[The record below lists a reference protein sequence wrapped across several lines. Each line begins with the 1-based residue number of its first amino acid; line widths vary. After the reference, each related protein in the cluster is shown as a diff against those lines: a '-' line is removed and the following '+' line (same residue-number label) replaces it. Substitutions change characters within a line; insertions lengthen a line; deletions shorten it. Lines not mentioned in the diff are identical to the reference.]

1 MTKKSEARAGASRA
15 WKRKAVAATVVA
27 AGCLAP
33 ATIRH
38 IDLVQRPASARQ
50 AVEIPLPPENTFVF
64 DLGDDRHADFTPS
77 ASLKSASLTPERP
90 QPLDATAAI
99 ETAAPAAPRRTS
111 LDPPLVSAYARAVDP
126 AYPNG
131 VVDPAAGLG
140 VDLTSL
146 REGLEAYKK
155 GDLAKGDAAAA
166 TAKDPLVATALEWT
180 ALRLRPMEAGHRRLA
195 RFIASHP
202 DWPALDW
209 LRKHAELAL
218 YAARP
223 PAKTVIDFFRAG
235 EPATPSG
242 RVALAA
248 ALLESGET
256 ARAND
261 LARKIW
267 REDEL
272 NTSQEGALKKS
283 FGAVLTAADSAR
295 RASHLAYEEQF
306 SAALRAASLAGPDI
320 VALVQIRAAAE
331 RGVSTDKSFA
341 DAPPAVKADAGFILA
356 KIKHYVRQ
364 KKFAEAGALMQTA
377 PRDPAA
383 VVDGDTWWEERR
395 NLARKL
401 LDAGDAASAYRIC
414 AGHAAEA
421 NDKQV
426 EAEFHAGWIALRY
439 LDKPDLAA
447 PHFDKA
453 MQIARTPISRA
464 RAAYWRGRAAE
475 ATKNDTAQADAAP
488 FYEKAAAESAT
499 FYGQLARL
507 RLGKSDTPIRLA
519 PLPADG
525 AARAESVRVIELLYA
540 AGAKDLAVPLAYVA
554 AKSIDAPEQMA
565 ALASVVVK
573 DRDAKVSLNLGKLAS
588 QHGHPI
594 DDVAFPTYGVPQFS
608 PFSNSASLPVV
619 YSIARQESAFDPKA
633 VSHAGAMGLMQM
645 IASTARSTARRVGV
659 GFEASRMTSDP
670 VFNAQLGAAHLGD
683 LLKEQRNSL
692 ILTFAAYNA
701 GGKRVKEWIAAHGDP
716 REASVDPI
724 DWIERIPIAE
734 TRNYVQRVL
743 ENLTIYRARLGMA
756 ETKAIEP
763 KAIDPLRK
771 EARM

>member
-1 MTKKSEARAGASRA
+1 MTKDSGAQNRAQHS
-15 WKRKAVAATVVA
+15 WKRKTVGATVLA

-33 ATIRH
+33 VTLGH
-38 IDLVQRPASARQ
+38 IDLIQRLRPSPAQSVRL
-50 AVEIPLPPENTFVF
+50 EIPLPPEQTFVF
-64 DLGDDRHADFTPS
+64 DPQDDRHAEF
-77 ASLKSASLTPERP
+77 AQRERP
-90 QPLDATAAI
+90 QPLETTASADATAAI
-99 ETAAPAAPRRTS
+99 ARAAPQAPRS
-111 LDPPLVSAYARAVDP
+111 MQLDPPLVSAYARAVDP
-126 AYPNG
+126 VYPTG

-140 VDLTSL
+140 VELTGL
-146 REGLEAYKK
+146 REGLDAYRH
-155 GDLAKGDAAAA
+155 GDIAKGDAAAA
-166 TAKDPLVATALEWT
+166 TAKDPLVVTTLEW
-180 ALRLRPMEAGHRRLA
+180 AAIRLRPLEVGHRRIA
-195 RFIASHP
+195 RFMASHP
-202 DWPALDW
+202 DWPAMEW

-218 YAARP
+218 YAAKP
-223 PAKTVIDFFRAG
+223 PAPAVIEAFRANAPTT
-235 EPATPSG
+235 PAG

-248 ALLESGET
+248 ALLDEGET

-267 REDEL
+267 RDDAL
-272 NTSQEGALKKS
+272 NMSQEGALKKK
-283 FGAVLTAADSAR
+283 FGGALTPVDSAR
-295 RASHLAYEEQF
+295 RASRLAYDEKF

-320 VALVQIRAAAE
+320 VALTQIRAAAE
-331 RGVSTDKSFA
+331 RGIATDKTFA
-341 DAPPAVKADAGFILA
+341 DAPPAVKVDAGLAFA
-356 KIKHYVRQ
+356 KIKYLLHQ
-364 KKFAEAGALMQTA
+364 KKYAEAGALMLTA

-383 VVDGDTWWEERR
+383 VVDGDAWWEERR

-401 LDAGDAASAYRIC
+401 LDAGDALTAYKIC

-421 NDKQV
+421 NDKQI

-439 LDKPDLAA
+439 LDKPNLAA
-447 PHFDKA
+447 PHFDTA
-453 MQIARTPISRA
+453 MKIAHTPISRA

-475 ATKNDTAQADAAP
+475 AAKDDAAS
-488 FYEKAAAESAT
+488 FYEQAAAESAT

-507 RLGKSDTPIRLA
+507 RLGRSDTPIRFA
-519 PLPADG
+519 PLPAEG
-525 AARAESVRVIELLYA
+525 VARAESVRAIELLYA
-540 AGAKDLAVPLAYVA
+540 AGAKDIAVPLAYLA
-554 AKSIDAPEQMA
+554 AKSIEAPEQMA

-573 DRDAKVSLNLGKLAS
+573 DSDAKVSLTFGKLAA
-588 QHGHPI
+588 QNGHPI

-608 PFSNSASLPVV
+608 PFENSASLPVV

-659 GFEASRMTSDP
+659 AFEARRMTADP

-701 GGKRVKEWIAAHGDP
+701 GGRRVKEWIAAHGDP
-716 REASVDPI
+716 RDASVDPI

-756 ETKAIEP
+756 EAKAIE
-763 KAIDPLRK
+763 PLRK

>member
-1 MTKKSEARAGASRA
+1 MTKEAGAAKASNA
-15 WKRKAVAATVVA
+15 WKRKAVAATVLA

-33 ATIRH
+33 MTLGH
-38 IDLVQRPASARQ
+38 
-50 AVEIPLPPENTFVF
+50 LPPAQRAVARVAPDHPPPPPPESAFVF
-64 DLGDDRHADFTPS
+64 DPQDQNHAS
-77 ASLKSASLTPERP
+77 IAAPERP
-90 QPLDATAAI
+90 RPLDATAAI
-99 ETAAPAAPRRTS
+99 AAVAPQAARGMS

-126 AYPNG
+126 AYPTG
-131 VVDPAAGLG
+131 VVDPADGLG
-140 VDLTSL
+140 VDLTGL
-146 REGLEAYKK
+146 RDGLEAYRR
-155 GDLAKGDAAAA
+155 GDLAAGDAAAA
-166 TAKDPLVATALEWT
+166 TAKDPLVATALEWA
-180 ALRLRPMEAGHRRLA
+180 ALRARPLEAGHRRLA
-195 RFIASHP
+195 RFMAAHP
-202 DWPALDW
+202 GWPAMDW

-223 PAKTVIDFFRAG
+223 PAGAVIDFFRDG
-235 EPATPSG
+235 EPTTPAG

-248 ALLESGET
+248 ALLDAGET
-256 ARAND
+256 ARASD
-261 LARKIW
+261 FARKIW

-272 NTSQEGALKKS
+272 NTAQEGALKKS
-283 FGAVLTAADSAR
+283 FGASLTAADSAR
-295 RASHLAYEEQF
+295 RASRLAYDEQF
-306 SAALRAASLAGPDI
+306 SAALRAASMAGPDI
-320 VALVQIRAAAE
+320 VARTQTRAPAE
-331 RGVSTDKSFA
+331 RGAAPNKPSA
-341 DAPPAVKADAGFILA
+341 DAPPAVKTDPGLVFA
-356 KIKHYVRQ
+356 KIKYLVRQ
-364 KKFAEAGALMQTA
+364 KKYAEAGALMQTA

-383 VVDGDTWWEERR
+383 IIDGDAWWEERR
-395 NLARKL
+395 SLARKL
-401 LDAGDAASAYRIC
+401 LDAGDPAAAYRIC

-421 NDKQV
+421 NDKQID
-426 EAEFHAGWIALRY
+426 AEFHAGWIALRF

-447 PHFDKA
+447 PHFDTA
-453 MQIARTPISRA
+453 MRLARTPISRA

-475 ATKNDTAQADAAP
+475 TARSADAKA

-507 RLGKSDTPIRLA
+507 RLGESDTPIRLA
-519 PLPADG
+519 PLPAEG

-540 AGAKDLAVPLAYVA
+540 AGAKDMAVPLAYLA
-554 AKSIDAPEQMA
+554 AKSIEAPEQMA

-573 DRDAKVSLNLGKLAS
+573 DRDAKVSLTFGKFAA
-588 QHGHPI
+588 QNGHPI

-608 PFSNSASLPVV
+608 PFDNSASLPVV

-659 GFEASRMTSDP
+659 AFDPGRMTTDP
-670 VFNAQLGAAHLGD
+670 AFNAQLGAAHLGD

-724 DWIERIPIAE
+724 DWIERIPFSE

-756 ETKAIEP
+756 EAKAIE
-763 KAIDPLRK
+763 PLRK

>member
-1 MTKKSEARAGASRA
+1 MTKESGANGASRA
-15 WKRKAVAATVVA
+15 WKRRTVAATVLGV
-27 AGCLAP
+27 GCLAP
-33 ATIRH
+33 ATLGR
-38 IDLVQRPASARQ
+38 IDIVQRPRAPQKSVRLD
-50 AVEIPLPPENTFVF
+50 IPLPPEQTFVF
-64 DLGDDRHADFTPS
+64 DPEDSKHAEF
-77 ASLKSASLTPERP
+77 AKPERP

-99 ETAAPAAPRRTS
+99 ETAAPQAQAQRAEPPRS
-111 LDPPLVSAYARAVDP
+111 MQLDPPLVSAYARAVDP
-126 AYPNG
+126 VYPTG

-140 VDLTSL
+140 VDLTGL
-146 REGLEAYKK
+146 REGLDAYRH

-180 ALRLRPMEAGHRRLA
+180 ALRLRPLEAGPRRIA
-195 RFIASHP
+195 RFIATHP
-202 DWPALDW
+202 GWPGTEW

-218 YAARP
+218 YAAHL
-223 PAKTVIDFFRAG
+223 PAKTVIETFGAA
-235 EPATPSG
+235 EPVTPAG
-242 RVALAA
+242 RVALAT
-248 ALLESGET
+248 ALLDEGET

-267 REDEL
+267 REDRL
-272 NTSQEGALKKS
+272 NTSQEGALRKK
-283 FGAVLTAADSAR
+283 FGAALTPADSAR
-295 RASHLAYEEQF
+295 RASRLAYDEQF
-306 SAALRAASLAGPDI
+306 SAALRAAALAGPDA
-320 VALVQIRAAAE
+320 VALIQIRAAAE
-331 RGVSTDKSFA
+331 RGVSTDKTFA
-341 DAPPAVKADAGFILA
+341 DAPPAVKNDAGLIFA
-356 KIKHYVRQ
+356 KIKHLLHH
-364 KKFAEAGALMQTA
+364 KKYAEAGALMLTA
-377 PRDPAA
+377 PRDPAT

-401 LDAGDAASAYRIC
+401 LDAGDALTAYKIC

-421 NDKQV
+421 NDKQI

-439 LDKPDLAA
+439 LDKPDLAV

-475 ATKNDTAQADAAP
+475 AEKGDAAAY
-488 FYEKAAAESAT
+488 YEKAAADSAT

-507 RLGKSDTPIRLA
+507 RLGRSDTPIRFA
-519 PLPADG
+519 PLPAEG
-525 AARAESVRVIELLYA
+525 ARRDESVRVIELLYA
-540 AGAKDLAVPLAYVA
+540 AGAKDVAVPLVYLA
-554 AKSIDAPEQMA
+554 AKSVEAPEQMA

-573 DRDAKVSLNLGKLAS
+573 DRDAKVSLTFGKLAA
-588 QHGHPI
+588 QNGHPI
-594 DDVAFPTYGVPQFS
+594 DDVAFPTYGVPQFA
-608 PFSNSASLPVV
+608 PYENSASLPVV

-633 VSHAGAMGLMQM
+633 LSHAGAMGLMQM

-659 GFEASRMTSDP
+659 AFEARRMTADP

-701 GGKRVKEWIAAHGDP
+701 GGRRVKEWIAAHGDP
-716 REASVDPI
+716 RDASVDPI
-724 DWIERIPIAE
+724 DWIERIPFSE

-756 ETKAIEP
+756 EAKAIE
-763 KAIDPLRK
+763 PLRK

>member
-1 MTKKSEARAGASRA
+1 MTQESGVKTGAPRA
-15 WKRKAVAATVVA
+15 WKRKTLAVTLAA

-33 ATIRH
+33 ATLGR
-38 IDLVQRPASARQ
+38 LPFAQRPIAAKPAPEPALPS
-50 AVEIPLPPENTFVF
+50 PPETAFVF
-64 DLGDDRHADFTPS
+64 DPQDQTHASFGR
-77 ASLKSASLTPERP
+77 PERP
-90 QPLDATAAI
+90 RPLDASIAI
-99 ETAAPAAPRRTS
+99 DMAAPLAPRRTP
-111 LDPPLVSAYARAVDP
+111 LDPPPVSAYARAVDP

-131 VVDPAAGLG
+131 VVDPADGLG
-140 VDLTSL
+140 VVLTGL
-146 REGLEAYKK
+146 REGLEAYRR

-166 TAKDPLVATALEWT
+166 TATDPLVSTALEWT
-180 ALRLRPMEAGHRRLA
+180 ALRLKPLEAGHRRIA
-195 RFIASHP
+195 RFMAAHP
-202 DWPALDW
+202 DWPGQDW
-209 LRKHAELAL
+209 LRKNGELAL
-218 YAARP
+218 YAAKA
-223 PAKTVIDFFRAG
+223 PAKTVVEFFGRN
-235 EPATPSG
+235 EPTTPSG
-242 RVALAA
+242 RLALAT
-248 ALLESGET
+248 ALLAAGET
-256 ARAND
+256 SRANE

-283 FGAVLTAADSAR
+283 FGAILTAADSAR
-295 RASHLAYEEQF
+295 RASRLAYDEQF
-306 SAALRAASLAGPDI
+306 SAAARAAALAGPDA

-331 RGVSTDKSFA
+331 RGVANEKTFA
-341 DAPPAVKADAGFILA
+341 DAPPSVKQDPGFVFA
-356 KIKHYVRQ
+356 RVKYFMGQ
-364 KKFAEAGALMQTA
+364 KKYAEAGAVMQAA
-377 PRDPAA
+377 PRDPAV
-383 VVDGDTWWEERR
+383 VVDGDAWWEERR
-395 NLARKL
+395 GLARKL
-401 LDAGDAASAYRIC
+401 LDAGDAAAAYRIC
-414 AGHAAEA
+414 AGHAAQA

-426 EAEFHAGWIALRY
+426 EAEFMAGWIALRY

-464 RAAYWRGRAAE
+464 RASYWRGRAAE
-475 ATKNDTAQADAAP
+475 AASSDQAAGY
-488 FYEKAAAESAT
+488 YEKAAAESAT

-507 RLGKSDTPIRLA
+507 RLGRTDTPIRLA
-519 PLPADG
+519 PLPAEG
-525 AARAESVRVIELLYA
+525 GARAESIRVIELLYA
-540 AGAKDLAVPLAYVA
+540 AGAKELAVPLAYLA
-554 AKSIDAPEQMA
+554 AKAIEAPEQMA
-565 ALASVVVK
+565 ALASVVVN

-588 QHGHPI
+588 QNGHPI

-716 REASVDPI
+716 RESGVDPI

-743 ENLTIYRARLGMA
+743 ENLTIYRARLGLA
-756 ETKAIEP
+756 ET
-763 KAIDPLRK
+763 KAIDPLRR

>member
-1 MTKKSEARAGASRA
+1 MTKDSPKRSGVSPV
-15 WKRKAVAATVVA
+15 WKRRAVAASVFA

-33 ATIRH
+33 VTLGH
-38 IDLVQRPASARQ
+38 IHLVQRSAVLKPPLDAPTPAPAD
-50 AVEIPLPPENTFVF
+50 NTFVF
-64 DLGDDRHADFTPS
+64 DPQDRSHANFDRAARP
-77 ASLKSASLTPERP
+77 APP

-99 ETAAPAAPRRTS
+99 ETAAPTRIRRTP

-131 VVDPAAGLG
+131 IVDPVDGLG
-140 VDLTSL
+140 LDLTGL
-146 REGLEAYKK
+146 REGLDAYRR

-166 TAKDPLVATALEWT
+166 TAKDPLIATALEWT
-180 ALRLRPMEAGHRRLA
+180 ALRIKPLEAGHRRLA
-195 RFIASHP
+195 RFIAAHP
-202 DWPALDW
+202 DWPANDW
-209 LRKHAELAL
+209 LRKNAELAL
-218 YAARP
+218 YAARAP
-223 PAKTVIDFFRAG
+223 SKTVIDYFRAA
-235 EPATPSG
+235 EPTTAAG
-242 RVALAA
+242 RVALAT
-248 ALLESGET
+248 ALLDAGET
-256 ARAND
+256 MQANE
-261 LARKIW
+261 LARRIW

-283 FGAVLTAADSAR
+283 FGGVFTAADNAR
-295 RASHLAYEEQF
+295 RAAHLAYEEQF
-306 SAALRAASLAGPDI
+306 SGALRAASLAGPDAI
-320 VALVQIRAAAE
+320 ALTNIRAAAE
-331 RGVSTDKSFA
+331 RGVTTDKTFA
-341 DAPPAVKADAGFILA
+341 DAPPSVKEDAGFILA
-356 KIKHYVRQ
+356 KIKHYIGQ
-364 KKFAEAGALMQTA
+364 KKYAEAGALMQTA

-383 VVDGDTWWEERR
+383 IIDGDAWWEVRR

-401 LDAGDAASAYRIC
+401 LDAGDAVSAYRIC
-414 AGHAAEA
+414 AGHAAQA

-439 LDKPDLAA
+439 LDKPELAA

-464 RAAYWRGRAAE
+464 RAAYWRGRTAE
-475 ATKNDTAQADAAP
+475 AAKAEDARA
-488 FYEKAAAESAT
+488 FYEKAGAESAT

-507 RLGKSDTPIRLA
+507 RVGLSDTPIRLA
-519 PLPADG
+519 PMPADG
-525 AARAESVRVIELLYA
+525 AARAESVRVVELFYA
-540 AGAKDLAVPLAYVA
+540 AGAKDLAVALAYMA
-554 AKSIDAPEQMA
+554 AKSIEAPEQMA

-588 QHGHPI
+588 QNGHPI
-594 DDVAFPTYGVPQFS
+594 DDVAFPTYGVPEFA
-608 PFSNSASLPVV
+608 PYSNSASLPVV

-716 REASVDPI
+716 REAGVDPI

-756 ETKAIEP
+756 EAKAIE
-763 KAIDPLRK
+763 PLRK